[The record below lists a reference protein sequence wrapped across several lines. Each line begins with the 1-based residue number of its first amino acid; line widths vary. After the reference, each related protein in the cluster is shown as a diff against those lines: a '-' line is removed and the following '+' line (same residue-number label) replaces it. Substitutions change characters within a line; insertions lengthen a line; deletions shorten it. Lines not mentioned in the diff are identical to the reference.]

1 MSEKDVPSAHSRPPP
16 TARELYLSFAQIA
29 LSGFGGVMAWS
40 RRVLVNEKRWL
51 SPAEFNELYALCQIV
66 PGPNVVNL
74 AVMYG
79 ARVAGVRGAV
89 VAVLGLISLPVTLML
104 VVGALYNQYG
114 AQPGMRG
121 LLAGLAAAA
130 AGLIVATSIQV
141 AESLFRARPKPA
153 HAVAG
158 AAFIAVGV
166 LHLPLVWV
174 LALLIPISIG
184 LAWIDSDAR

>member
-1 MSEKDVPSAHSRPPP
+1 MSEKDVPSAHSQSPP

-79 ARVAGVRGAV
+79 ARVGGVRGAV
-89 VAVLGLISLPVTLML
+89 VAVLGLISPPVTLML

-114 AQPGMRG
+114 ALPGMRG
-121 LLAGLAAAA
+121 LLAGLAAGA

-153 HAVAG
+153 HAVAA

-184 LAWIDSDAR
+184 LAWVDSDAR